1 MAPVGQDQRGIF
13 YNFAEILGSVIRN
26 IPPSPSS
33 SLYGQQPMAWPSDTT
48 GGESSSPP
56 ADPER
61 ISIRTLWP
69 HEPDLPLG
77 PPSTSHN
84 GLLHVLGET
93 QVENIYVP
101 TGAER
106 IQPYTLDALNSLSV
120 VHTTDYETLVC
131 LSSTASQQ
139 VLPSQFDFER
149 YLSIA
154 KFRED
159 NEGAITFDD
168 DDDEEFF
175 FCLGPPNGR
184 RHYSPPPILDTSSE
198 SLPGDMDQPFYDW
211 DEVFDSNTPVSKELD
226 PAAPVF
232 EYQPSHAYIQDTA
245 PGPDQQ
251 ALQPQ
256 HPIFELPEPDFPAKT
271 LIAPDPIV
279 GQQSLQSQDSVSEL
293 PEPELPTQALSAPA
307 PQRHAPQQCRAP
319 PLRHL
324 PFHPDI
330 IRKRKEAELRAQR
343 QRQGNGDS
351 NGSANGNGNV
361 RSQKSQNGNAASG
374 PSQGPYRP
382 TGSNGF
388 MATATPSRGSSG
400 SSRSMAHGSHN
411 GSSGFQRA
419 RNSSFNPPAASPSPS
434 SSAPKPRSNPPS
446 PTRSGPS
453 KRPKTG
459 SNSPGTTATTDADLS
474 TTPTPSSS
482 PPRKVKKTAGLSNL
496 LERPPAPGP
505 SGEPRTKPATKGKA
519 RTPTKAASP
528 PRSPPAPTTGT
539 AGAPTA
545 ATRPSGGHA
554 RGRTRR
560 QSPPAQV
567 AGVSTSTGQNSAA
580 APRSP
585 TQMPTQTRASNGTAG
600 AGPSTAGSGVPVE
613 PARSNGQG
621 SAVTTRPPMPRP
633 TQTSTGDGVAD
644 AGPSVGES
652 SPQVRRT
659 GREVANAIF
668 EQRVENHRRLQ
679 AMGKY
684 KKPGG

>member
-1 MAPVGQDQRGIF
+1 MAPVGQDEGGIF
-13 YNFAEILGSVIRN
+13 SKFVETLRGVIRN

-33 SLYGQQPMAWPSDTT
+33 LPSGQQPMAWPSDTT
-48 GGESSSPP
+48 GEESSSPS

-61 ISIRTLWP
+61 ISIRALWP

-77 PPSTSHN
+77 SSSTSQY
-84 GLLHVLGET
+84 GLPHALGHT
-93 QVENIYVP
+93 QVEHMYIPSGV
-101 TGAER
+101 ER
-106 IQPYTLDALNSLSV
+106 IQQDALDALNSLSV
-120 VHTTDYETLVC
+120 VHTTDYETLAG
-131 LSSTASQQ
+131 LSSTAGQQ
-139 VLPSQFDFER
+139 VLPSKFFFEH

-154 KFRED
+154 KFREN

-245 PGPDQQ
+245 PGAYEQ

-256 HPIFELPEPDFPAKT
+256 HPISELLEPEFPAKT
-271 LIAPDPIV
+271 VIAPDPGV
-279 GQQSLQSQDSVSEL
+279 GQQPLQSQDSVSEP

-307 PQRHAPQQCRAP
+307 PQRHAPQQYRAP

-324 PFHPDI
+324 PFHPDN

-351 NGSANGNGNV
+351 NGSANGNGNA
-361 RSQKSQNGNAASG
+361 RSQKSQNGNASSG

-388 MATATPSRGSSG
+388 LATATPSRGSSG
-400 SSRSMAHGSHN
+400 SSHSMAHGSHN

-419 RNSSFNPPAASPSPS
+419 RNGSFNPLAASPSPS
-434 SSAPKPRSNPPS
+434 SSALKLRSNPPS

-453 KRPKTG
+453 KRPKAG
-459 SNSPGTTATTDADLS
+459 SNSPKTTATTDAGLS
-474 TTPTPSSS
+474 TTPTLSSS
-482 PPRKVKKTAGLSNL
+482 PPHKFKKTAGSSNL
-496 LERPPAPGP
+496 LERPPTPGP

-519 RTPTKAASP
+519 KTHTKAASP

-539 AGAPTA
+539 TGVPA
-545 ATRPSGGHA
+545 ATTRPNGGHA

-613 PARSNGQG
+613 PARINGQE
-621 SAVTTRPPMPRP
+621 SVVTTRPPMPRP

-644 AGPSVGES
+644 AGPSAGES

-659 GREVANAIF
+659 GREVANALF
-668 EQRVENHRRLQ
+668 EQQVEKHRRLRS
-679 AMGKY
+679 MGGY
-684 KKPGG
+684 KKLGG

>member
-1 MAPVGQDQRGIF
+1 MAPVGQDEGGIF
-13 YNFAEILGSVIRN
+13 SNFVEILGGVIRN

-33 SLYGQQPMAWPSDTT
+33 LPSGQQPMAWPSDTT
-48 GGESSSPP
+48 GEESSSPS

-61 ISIRTLWP
+61 ISIRALWP

-77 PPSTSHN
+77 SSSTSQY
-84 GLLHVLGET
+84 GLPHALGHT
-93 QVENIYVP
+93 QVEHMYIPSGV
-101 TGAER
+101 ER
-106 IQPYTLDALNSLSV
+106 IQQDALDALNSLSV
-120 VHTTDYETLVC
+120 VHTTDYETLAG
-131 LSSTASQQ
+131 LSSTAGQQ
-139 VLPSQFDFER
+139 VLPSKFFFEH

-245 PGPDQQ
+245 PGAYEQ

-256 HPIFELPEPDFPAKT
+256 HPISELLEPEFPAKT
-271 LIAPDPIV
+271 VIAPDPGV
-279 GQQSLQSQDSVSEL
+279 GQQPLQSQDSVSEP

-307 PQRHAPQQCRAP
+307 PQRHAPQQYRAP

-324 PFHPDI
+324 PFHPDN
-330 IRKRKEAELRAQR
+330 IRKQKEEDLRVHR
-343 QRQGNGDS
+343 ERQGNGNF
-351 NGSANGNGNV
+351 NGSANGNGTA

-382 TGSNGF
+382 TGSNGLVT
-388 MATATPSRGSSG
+388 TATPSRSSSG

-411 GSSGFQRA
+411 GSSGFQKA
-419 RNSSFNPPAASPSPS
+419 RNGSFNPRAASPS

-453 KRPKTG
+453 KRPKAG
-459 SNSPGTTATTDADLS
+459 SSSPETTATTDAGLS
-474 TTPTPSSS
+474 TMPTPSSS
-482 PPRKVKKTAGLSNL
+482 PPRKFKKTASPSNL
-496 LERPPAPGP
+496 LERPATPGP
-505 SGEPRTKPATKGKA
+505 SGEPRTNPATKGKVKIH
-519 RTPTKAASP
+519 TKAASP
-528 PRSPPAPTTGT
+528 PRSPSAPTTGT
-539 AGAPTA
+539 AGAPAA

-567 AGVSTSTGQNSAA
+567 AGVSTSTSQNSAA
-580 APRSP
+580 ASRSP
-585 TQMPTQTRASNGTAG
+585 TQMPTQTRASNGTTG
-600 AGPSTAGSGVPVE
+600 AGPSNAGSGVPVE
-613 PARSNGQG
+613 PRRINGQE

-633 TQTSTGDGVAD
+633 THTGTGDGVAD
-644 AGPSVGES
+644 AGPSAGES
-652 SPQVRRT
+652 SPQVRHT
-659 GREVANAIF
+659 GREVANALF
-668 EQRVENHRRLQ
+668 EQQVEKHRRLRS
-679 AMGKY
+679 MGGY